1 MQSRKAA
8 LAVGGVL
15 IVVAVV
21 LFIALQG
28 GSGSP
33 PLTKGVT
40 VINLKNGLPVGG
52 VHDVTVNK
60 GQRVRVKVN
69 SDIRANVD
77 VHGYDFTKP
86 VKPGGTVSYDFPA
99 TLAGEFEMEAHPV
112 INGQEQ
118 EDGNQLV
125 ELRVNP

>member
-99 TLAGEFEMEAHPV
+99 TLAGEIEMEAHPV

>member
-8 LAVGGVL
+8 LAVGAGL
-15 IVVAVV
+15 IVLAVV
-21 LFIALQG
+21 LFLVLRG
-28 GSGSP
+28 GSSSG

-40 VINLKNGLPVGG
+40 VITLRHGMPVGG
-52 VHDVTVNK
+52 VHDVTVDV
-60 GQRVRVKVN
+60 GDPVRVKVH
-69 SDIRANVD
+69 SDINANID

-99 TLAGEFEMEAHPV
+99 KLDGEFEMEAHPIV
-112 INGQEQ
+112 NGEEQ
-118 EDGNQLV
+118 EDGNQIV

>member
-1 MQSRKAA
+1 MQSKRGA
-8 LAVGGVL
+8 
-15 IVVAVV
+15 IVVGIALIAAAVV
-21 LFIALQG
+21 LFIVLQG

-40 VINLKNGLPVGG
+40 VINLKNGEPIGG

-60 GQRVRVKVN
+60 GDPVRVTVH

-99 TLAGEFEMEAHPV
+99 NLAGEFEMEAHPV
-112 INGQEQ
+112 VNGQEQ
-118 EDGNQLV
+118 ENGNQLV